1 MLFYGLPGAAQVLN
15 LESPTLAKIQSAI
28 HDFKPNILYIW
39 AGAGVAADT
48 TTAPLQS
55 IMLDGQDELLPEDL
69 PELVAGHGI
78 HGLVLNMVSEGIP
91 QAEIRQH
98 VPFLVRWSPGTA
110 LFFSSVASS
119 TVLAGGLLQRVHNC
133 T

>member
-1 MLFYGLPGAAQVLN
+1 ML
-15 LESPTLAKIQSAI
+15 E
-28 HDFKPNILYIW
+28 
-39 AGAGVAADT
+39 
-48 TTAPLQS
+48 
-55 IMLDGQDELLPEDL
+55 GQDELLPEDL

-98 VPFLVRWSPGTA
+98 VPFLVRWSPGTISP
-110 LFFSSVASS
+110 LGASS
-119 TVLAGGLLQRVHNC
+119 RRQLASSCFSMFTFWYICKTLC